1 MKAVLRHAQQEMI
14 LTYFKKSQIDYGQY
28 YLQLYASYNI
38 WYRSST
44 GESLDARALA
54 QLKLRHQIWKDCFD
68 DTCMRQLRSLMRRIY
83 VLTVH
88 RPLVR
93 EGSAWKGVLEDE
105 TDWRGMIDFWYAIRC
120 DVVHGNDEQLV
131 GHHSLMVKLAHEPLT
146 VFMTEVAIR
155 IQLEVGED
163 EVSSWATM
171 RRYIY
176 SSGKSAV
183 DLAPS
188 ADYVRLAGMQ

>member
-68 DTCMRQLRSLMRRIY
+68 DTCMHQLRSLMRRIY

-120 DVVHGNDEQLV
+120 DVVHGNDEQLA
-131 GHHSLMVKLAHEPLT
+131 GHHSLMVKLAHESLT

-155 IQLEVGED
+155 LQLEVGED
-163 EVSSWATM
+163 EVSSSATM
-171 RRYIY
+171 RRYVY
-176 SSGKSAV
+176 SSGKSGV

-188 ADYVRLAGMQ
+188 ADYVRLAGM

>member
-120 DVVHGNDEQLV
+120 DVVHGNDEQLA
-131 GHHSLMVKLAHEPLT
+131 GHHSLMVKLAHESLT

-155 IQLEVGED
+155 LQLEVGED
-163 EVSSWATM
+163 EVSSSATM
-171 RRYIY
+171 RRYVY
-176 SSGKSAV
+176 SSGKSGV

-188 ADYVRLAGMQ
+188 ADYVRLAGM